1 VLEINSHHGKLLGFD
16 MEAYSVFNACRYTS
30 YDKTK
35 PIVIKSVS
43 DFGDSNKENSDKNIH
58 QKYAAFT
65 SAQFFKMIAINDL

>member
-1 VLEINSHHGKLLGFD
+1 